1 MFFQFLAWIAR
12 HTYVYSSVDCVARNM
27 YGKPD
32 MTTRYKWYTGVAAF
46 IAHSKRKNI
55 MYVHYILSIL
65 YIHVNM
71 YMYVHSWFWVPFHRA
86 LLDKEV
92 SQTAQLRNEQLAT
105 QDVISQLETEVKGLQ
120 TLLSSVTSELEEA
133 QSRLTE
139 YKQTEDSLER
149 SAHTISSLHQVC
161 LNRCVSI
168 QEQTPQCG
176 RVAFEYSGDQ

>member
-1 MFFQFLAWIAR
+1 M
-12 HTYVYSSVDCVARNM
+12 
-27 YGKPD
+27 
-32 MTTRYKWYTGVAAF
+32 
-46 IAHSKRKNI
+46 
-55 MYVHYILSIL
+55 
-65 YIHVNM
+65 
-71 YMYVHSWFWVPFHRA
+71 PFHRA